1 MKKDSPNILKIPYKL
16 KKLYNGVYL
25 CTVPNAYDLAMIFCR
40 AQEFYESAFAE
51 IKGHSFTM
59 THFQKIYSE
68 KYGKGSFTYPKDWKG
83 FNVPDWSI
91 REMYRKGIIDGN
103 EYDRVFNEIV
113 GSILEKKFYL
123 IGAQK
128 KDKATED
135 HEICHA
141 FFYLK
146 AGYKQIVTDLISK
159 MSESLYNRLSSHL
172 NEMGYTETVVV
183 DEIQAYAATNVELFL
198 DNIKLTKLQRA
209 ELIDIGAQIH
219 SQLKLAKKDL
229 I

>member
-1 MKKDSPNILKIPYKL
+1 MNIPYKL

-25 CTVPNAYDLAMIFCR
+25 CTVPSAYDLAMIFCR

-59 THFQKIYSE
+59 TYFQKIYSE

-83 FNVPDWSI
+83 FNVPDWAI
-91 REMYRKGIIDGN
+91 RSMYEKKIPDQN
-103 EYDRVFNEIV
+103 EYDIVFHGIV
-113 GSILEKKFYL
+113 NCIPDLKFYL

-146 AGYKQIVTDLISK
+146 ADYKKVVTDLISK
-159 MSESLYNRLSSHL
+159 MSEGLYNRLSRHL
-172 NEMGYTETVVV
+172 NEMGYTETVIV

-198 DNIKLTKLQRA
+198 DNVKLTKLQRA